1 MILSLCPTG
10 QTEGLT
16 QEPRHFVAYG
26 GRPWNPSTNPTIY
39 LFIVA
44 RKTIASLTQ
53 DNETLVAQLEELKPV
68 KEQLNSLW
76 IVCGIIF
83 CLGVLF

>member
-10 QTEGLT
+10 QTEGFT
-16 QEPRHFVAYG
+16 
-26 GRPWNPSTNPTIY
+26 PSQIPPFN

-44 RKTIASLTQ
+44 RQTIASLTQ

>member
-1 MILSLCPTG
+1 MRDS
-10 QTEGLT
+10 
-16 QEPRHFVAYG
+16 
-26 GRPWNPSTNPTIY
+26 PSQIPPFN

-44 RKTIASLTQ
+44 RQTIASLTQ
-53 DNETLVAQLEELKPV
+53 DNETLVAQLEELRPV

>member
-1 MILSLCPTG
+1 LRDQIP
-10 QTEGLT
+10 
-16 QEPRHFVAYG
+16 PF
-26 GRPWNPSTNPTIY
+26 N

-44 RKTIASLTQ
+44 RTTIASLTQ

>member
-44 RKTIASLTQ
+44 RTTIASLTQ
-53 DNETLVAQLEELKPV
+53 DNETLVAQLEELRPV
-68 KEQLNSLW
+68 KEQLDSRW
-76 IVCGIIF
+76 IVLAVVTTIGFIF
-83 CLGVLF
+83 

>member
-1 MILSLCPTG
+1 MTLSLCPTG

-16 QEPRHFVAYG
+16 L
-26 GRPWNPSTNPTIY
+26 TNPTIY

-44 RKTIASLTQ
+44 RTTIATLTE
-53 DNETLVAQLEELKPV
+53 DNNKLQAQIAELTPA

-76 IVCGIIF
+76 IVLAVTF
-83 CLGVLF
+83 TLGVLF